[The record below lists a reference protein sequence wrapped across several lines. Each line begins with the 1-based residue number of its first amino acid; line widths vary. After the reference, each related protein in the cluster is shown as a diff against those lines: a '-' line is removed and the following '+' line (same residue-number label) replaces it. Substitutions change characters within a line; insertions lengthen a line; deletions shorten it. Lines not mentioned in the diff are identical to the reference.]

1 MSGRNEES
9 MKNVVRAL
17 ALIVGAA
24 AVVAGCGSESGSPS
38 AADTSAPVSEPAAAS
53 TTATSASVE
62 AESETTTTTSASA
75 TTTAETASDTS
86 GNGLCLDPSSEGVR
100 DAVASLP
107 STNDWAIENSSDATI
122 GDCPDLGWVTVSG
135 GASAAAPIH
144 VLFFHDGT
152 YLGTATSEPY
162 AFTYVSAEAGDTVSV
177 DYKWLAGDEPFCCP
191 AGGPATIP
199 YTWDGSRVV
208 MTVPLP
214 DEVVG

>member
-1 MSGRNEES
+1 

-17 ALIVGAA
+17 ALIAGAA
-24 AVVAGCGSESGSPS
+24 AVVAGCETESGSPS
-38 AADTSAPVSEPAAAS
+38 AAETSRAAATSIAAAS
-53 TTATSASVE
+53 TTE
-62 AESETTTTTSASA
+62 APSESETATTTSASA
-75 TTTAETASDTS
+75 TTTADTASNTS
-86 GNGLCLDPSSEGVR
+86 GDGLCVDPGSAGVLD
-100 DAVASLP
+100 AIATLP
-107 STNDWAIENSSDATI
+107 STNDWAIEDSSEATI
-122 GDCPDLGWVTVSG
+122 GDCPELGWITVSG

-162 AFTYVSAEAGDTVSV
+162 AFTYVSAESADTISV

-199 YTWDGSRVV
+199 YTWDGSQVV

-214 DEVVG
+214 DEVR